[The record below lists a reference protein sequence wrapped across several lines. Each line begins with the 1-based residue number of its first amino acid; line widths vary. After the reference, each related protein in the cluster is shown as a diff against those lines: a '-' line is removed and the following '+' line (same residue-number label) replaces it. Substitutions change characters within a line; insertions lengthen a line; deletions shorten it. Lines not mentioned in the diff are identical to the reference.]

1 MRATLGLEPDK
12 ANIMYTATLT
22 SHRPMPFAMPMD
34 AAAKAAVVLIG
45 SALVVSG
52 TGSAFDISRAG
63 DWHWRRMLEARV
75 PIHVDV
81 GATNDSQVQRP
92 DLRSAADHLANI
104 RQVLNPAI
112 ADLATV
118 FGVSRQ
124 AIYKWIGGEATP
136 EPDKFEW
143 IRALSHAA
151 DAFRDAGI
159 TRASSMLKMKAFE
172 GRSLMD
178 LAAAGQ
184 LLPAHIQSLI
194 AEAQAMDAAY
204 DRSGLAKSKAKPSDD
219 WLSEVSIPGSPER

>member
-1 MRATLGLEPDK
+1 MPSIAPIGLVAAFVIGATSPG
-12 ANIMYTATLT
+12 
-22 SHRPMPFAMPMD
+22 
-34 AAAKAAVVLIG
+34 
-45 SALVVSG
+45 SG
-52 TGSAFDISRAG
+52 TGSVLALSRASE
-63 DWHWRRMLEARV
+63 WRGTVEART
-75 PIHVDV
+75 PLRIDV
-81 GATNDSQVQRP
+81 GTADEVQVSP
-92 DLRSAADHLANI
+92 LDVRSATQHLANI
-104 RQVLNPAI
+104 REVLNPAI

-136 EPDKFEW
+136 EPDKFER

-151 DAFRDAGI
+151 DAFRDAGV

-184 LLPAHIQSLI
+184 LLPSHIQSLI

-219 WLSEVSIPGSPER
+219 WRTEASIPGSPER

>member
-1 MRATLGLEPDK
+1 MPLGL
-12 ANIMYTATLT
+12 
-22 SHRPMPFAMPMD
+22 
-34 AAAKAAVVLIG
+34 AAAFVLSGSTLPIG
-45 SALVVSG
+45 G
-52 TGSAFDISRAG
+52 TGSVLDLSRA
-63 DWHWRRMLEARV
+63 HEWRERVEARASLR
-75 PIHVDV
+75 IDV
-81 GATNDSQVQRP
+81 GAGDDVQVSRP
-92 DLRSAADHLANI
+92 DVRSAAQHLANI
-104 RQVLNPAI
+104 REGLNPAI

-136 EPDKFEW
+136 EPDKFER

-159 TRASSMLKMKAFE
+159 TRASSMLKIKAFE

-184 LLPAHIQSLI
+184 LLPSHIQSLI

-219 WLSEVSIPGSPER
+219 WRTEVSIPGSPER